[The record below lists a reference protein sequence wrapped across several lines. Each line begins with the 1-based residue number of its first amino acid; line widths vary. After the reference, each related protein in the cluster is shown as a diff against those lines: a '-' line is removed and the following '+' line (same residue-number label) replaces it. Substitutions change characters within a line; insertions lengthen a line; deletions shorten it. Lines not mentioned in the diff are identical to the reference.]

1 MCKKEYTLP
10 GWSWGRGW
18 QYVCIKA
25 NGSVVWKGKGNCAR
39 FCSPDNAMFETIEE
53 VRRHHRVLLRELKDS
68 QRDKKKMRLE
78 LEKRKKKVSLMMKKP
93 KLITQVEDL
102 KPTISQ
108 VLEKQKNE
116 SKKII
121 QSEASITPMGKGKS
135 KKRVER
141 QKISTLQLQHFF
153 QMKDYPIPINARTKK
168 MWEEKERFGKYYLPM
183 VYIANSEAPMPL
195 IETYVA
201 AKWREVMAWNDKTL
215 F

>member
-10 GWSWGRGW
+10 GWRWGRGW

-25 NGSVVWKGKGNCAR
+25 NGSTVWKGKGNCAR

-53 VRRHHRVLLRELKDS
+53 VRRHHRLLLREMKEKEI
-68 QRDKKKMRLE
+68 DKKKMRLE
-78 LEKRKKKVSLMMKKP
+78 LEKRKKKVGLMVKKP
-93 KLITQVEDL
+93 KLTTQMEDL
-102 KPTISQ
+102 KPTIPQ

-121 QSEASITPMGKGKS
+121 QSEPSITPKAKS

-141 QKISTLQLQHFF
+141 QKISTLQLQQFF

-168 MWEEKERFGKYYLPM
+168 MWEEKEVFRKYYLPL
-183 VYIANSEAPMPL
+183 VYIANCEAQLPL